1 MSQNGTSNRGKVPG
15 FFVVSFPDTGRG
27 STELA
32 EVRTQ
37 DVRPVPFDFFGFFG
51 ALKKGDFFGLHP
63 KKVFLNKSRSA
74 APNSSLGNTLFRNSI
89 WRSAYVEPM
98 HPKVGFGPLRVSSSE
113 LVTDQQSG
121 LFWGGPKKSRSAPW
135 QNPKTPNGSHACV
148 RASSGPERNRPLEKN
163 LALNSVA
170 VCCFAIR
177 KILLWKCPRI
187 PVKLALEINTNARAE
202 PKSNIPAARRLKRV
216 TTVW

>member
-15 FFVVSFPDTGRG
+15 FFVVPFPDTGRG

-98 HPKVGFGPLRVSSSE
+98 HPKVGFGPLRFSSSE
-113 LVTDQQSG
+113 LVTYQQSG
-121 LFWGGPKKSRSAPW
+121 LFWGGPKKSRSAPMAE
-135 QNPKTPNGSHACV
+135 PETPNGSHACV
-148 RASSGPERNRPLEKN
+148 WAREESTTRKKSRTKLRSRSVVSRFEKYSSGSAREFL
-163 LALNSVA
+163 LNW
-170 VCCFAIR
+170 R
-177 KILLWKCPRI
+177 
-187 PVKLALEINTNARAE
+187 
-202 PKSNIPAARRLKRV
+202 
-216 TTVW
+216 